1 MHRAFWRPFLIFA
14 AAVLLLG
21 IFAHFIPAT
30 PNKLFPIKKLDLL
43 QGVQSAFQPT
53 TVDSLDNMAK
63 KLYIASELAP
73 LKSFMDGLQALQQ
86 NGTGNIRIAYFGDS
100 IIEGDLITGK
110 LREQFQAAY
119 GGSGVGLVPVTSI
132 VNEFRKTIRHSF
144 SRNWETLSFMNH
156 GSGKVPLGMIG
167 YTFIP
172 RNYYSAETV
181 IPAETAPV
189 IVDTLSTDSLATV
202 PTTLPTPPPEPKK
215 ELRRYYVDGPSWVE
229 YSGVKEPGGAP
240 EFRRIRL
247 FYSHASANSQ
257 VRVSLD
263 GGDKQ
268 SHTLRAGE
276 GVNVLDLSPSA
287 PIRKIRLEFSPLD
300 PIHVYGV
307 SFDDTAGFYLDNLS
321 VRGYS
326 GLYFN
331 RIPADILSS
340 FQAKLGY
347 DLVILQY
354 GENVSSPQIRDYSNY
369 KRGMINTVRHIQSAL
384 PGVPILILSAH
395 DRSIKQNGVLLT
407 SPDIPILVNTQGEIA
422 RSTGCAFWNVFEAMG
437 GLNSMLGYVKAKP
450 ALANLDYTHFTRAG
464 ANKIALL
471 LYNVLITGHSD

>member
-1 MHRAFWRPFLIFA
+1 MHKAFWRPFLIFA

-21 IFAHFIPAT
+21 IFAHLIPAT
-30 PNKLFPIKKLDLL
+30 QSKLFPLKKLDLL
-43 QGVQSAFQPT
+43 QGVQSAFQPST
-53 TVDSLDNMAK
+53 ADSLGQLAQE
-63 KLYIASELAP
+63 LFIASELAP
-73 LKSFMDGLQALQQ
+73 LKSFIEGLQTLQQ
-86 NGTGNIRIAYFGDS
+86 SGTGNIRIAYYGDS

-110 LREQFQAAY
+110 LREQLQASY

-132 VNEFRKTIRHSF
+132 VNEFRRTIRHSF

-156 GSGKVPLGMIG
+156 GAGNVPLGMIG

-172 RNYYSAETV
+172 RNYYYAETV
-181 IPAETAPV
+181 IAAEPIPAVA
-189 IVDTLSTDSLATV
+189 DTSSSDSLAAGV
-202 PTTLPTPPPEPKK
+202 TTLPTPPPEPKK
-215 ELRRYYVDGPSWVE
+215 ELRRYYLDGPAWVE
-229 YSGVKEPGGAP
+229 YSGVKEPGGAT

-268 SHTLRAGE
+268 SHTLSAGE
-276 GVNVLDLSPSA
+276 GINVLDLSPAA
-287 PIRKIRLEFSPLD
+287 PISKIRLEFSPLD

-307 SFDDTAGFYLDNLS
+307 SFDDTDGAYVDNLS

-331 RIPADILSS
+331 RIPADFLSS

-369 KRGMINTVRHIQSAL
+369 KNGMIKTVRHLEAAL

-422 RSTGCAFWNVFEAMG
+422 RETGCAFWNVFQAMG
-437 GLNSMLGYVKAKP
+437 GLNSMPGYVKAKP

-471 LYNVLITGHSD
+471 LHKVLITGKSD